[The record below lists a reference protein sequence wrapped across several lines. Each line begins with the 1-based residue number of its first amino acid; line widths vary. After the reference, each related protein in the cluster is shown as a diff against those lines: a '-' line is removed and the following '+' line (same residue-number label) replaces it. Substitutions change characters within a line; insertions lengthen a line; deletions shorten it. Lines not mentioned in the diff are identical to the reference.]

1 MNMKRFFSIV
11 MAVGIVSAFW
21 GCDSFAKLSDSGK
34 TSQGAPYELVVVSNN
49 QVWDGIVGDTLRS
62 ILRQPVPSIN
72 QYEPLFDVM
81 RVTPDGFKNV
91 IARHRNILKLLVDS
105 KVTEPAIGVKYDVSA
120 SPQIMIVA
128 QGPNEQSLADY
139 ISANRDNLLYVLE
152 KAERDRTVDYA
163 EKYNV
168 ASLHEAIMEKFGVSM
183 NVPKGYTLRSASDH
197 FMWISYEFPSASQGF
212 FLYSYPYEGPQSL
225 SLGALVDA
233 RNRFAARIPGPSD
246 GSYMI
251 TYMDY
256 EPDYKMIRIG
266 DRLWVEMRGLWD
278 VANDFMG
285 GPFVSY
291 STVNTE
297 TNEVFTLDCYVYSP
311 KLDKRNFLR
320 ALEHLVYVIEFPSD
334 GDPEK

>member
-105 KVTEPAIGVKYDVSA
+105 KVTESAIGVKYDVSA
-120 SPQIMIVA
+120 RPQIMIVA

-168 ASLHEAIMEKFGVSM
+168 ASLREAIMEKFGVIM

>member
-1 MNMKRFFSIV
+1 MNIKRFFQL
-11 MAVGIVSAFW
+11 AVAACIAVTFL
-21 GCDSFAKLSDSGK
+21 GCDSFAKLSDSGN

-49 QVWDGIVGDTLRS
+49 EVWDGAVGDTLRS

-91 IARHRNILKLLVDS
+91 IARHRNILKVLVD
-105 KVTEPAIGVKYDVSA
+105 KKIAEPAIGVKYDVSA
-120 SPQIMIVA
+120 RPQIMIVA
-128 QGPNEQSLADY
+128 QGPTQQALADY
-139 ISANRDNLLYVLE
+139 ISENRDNLLYVLE
-152 KAERDRTVDYA
+152 KAERDRTVEYA

-168 ASLHEAIMEKFGVSM
+168 ASLREAIREKFGVTM

-197 FMWISYEFPSASQGF
+197 FMWISYEYPAASQGF

-225 SLGALVDA
+225 SVGALVEA
-233 RNRFAARIPGPSD
+233 RNKFASRIPGPSD

-256 EPDYKMIRIG
+256 EPDYRMIRIG

-334 GDPEK
+334 NDSSR

>member
-1 MNMKRFFSIV
+1 MNIKRFFQL
-11 MAVGIVSAFW
+11 AVAACIAVTFL
-21 GCDSFAKLSDSGK
+21 GCDSFAKLSDSGN

-49 QVWDGIVGDTLRS
+49 EVWDGAVGDTLRS

-91 IARHRNILKLLVDS
+91 IARHRNILKVLVD
-105 KVTEPAIGVKYDVSA
+105 KKIAEPAIGVKYDVSA
-120 SPQIMIVA
+120 RPQIMIVA
-128 QGPNEQSLADY
+128 QGPTQQALADY
-139 ISANRDNLLYVLE
+139 ISENRDNLLYVLE
-152 KAERDRTVDYA
+152 KAERDRTVEYA

-168 ASLHEAIMEKFGVSM
+168 ASLREAIREKFGVTM

-197 FMWISYEFPSASQGF
+197 FMWISYEYPAASQGF

-225 SLGALVDA
+225 SVGALVEA
-233 RNRFAARIPGPSD
+233 RNRFASRIPGPSD

-256 EPDYKMIRIG
+256 EPDYRMIRIG

-334 GDPEK
+334 NDSSR

>member
-120 SPQIMIVA
+120 RPQIMIVA

-168 ASLHEAIMEKFGVSM
+168 ASLREAIMEKFGVIM

-334 GDPEK
+334 GDSEK